1 MTVDSLTIT
10 GADVTTQM
18 AVPLQAYS
26 PLDKFVD
33 PFATFVT
40 DVLTLN
46 PVLLQL
52 LVFGLL
58 IGGVYALTAL
68 GLTMIFGVM
77 DIINFAHGAFLV
89 MGMYTTFV
97 LTSTFGI
104 NAFLTLPAALVFL
117 FVAGW
122 IIERLVIEPI
132 IDAPEQNQLIVTIG
146 LWYILG
152 STIEIIFSPDPQR
165 IDLRLGSLA
174 LRDVFIPYG
183 QLLGLF
189 VAGIAMAVIWGFL
202 QYTDRGRSIRGT
214 ADNRTG
220 AQYVGIDI
228 TRMNALTFA
237 FGAALAG
244 IAGAAVAL
252 FRQFDPFTGTTFLVN
267 AFIIVVLGGL
277 GSFPGAFVAGLIIGL
292 AQVFGSYY
300 LPGTTYQIGI
310 FGIFIAIL
318 LVKPEGLF
326 GGKKT

>member
-1 MTVDSLTIT
+1 MTVDSLTVA
-10 GADVTTQM
+10 GADVTLPG
-18 AVPLQAYS
+18 VVLLQGDDL
-26 PLDKFVD
+26 LDKFID
-33 PFATFVT
+33 PFETFIG
-40 DVLTLN
+40 DVLALD

-89 MGMYTTFV
+89 MGMYTTFF

-104 NAFLTLPAALVFL
+104 NALLTLPAALVFM

-122 IIERLVIEPI
+122 IFERITIEPI

-152 STIEIIFSPDPQR
+152 SAIEIIFSPDPQR

-174 LRDVFIPYG
+174 LGDVFIPYG

-189 VAGIAMAVIWGFL
+189 IAGIAMAVIWAFL
-202 QYTDRGRSIRGT
+202 QYTDLGRSIRAT

-228 TRMNALTFA
+228 TRIDALTFA

-292 AQVFGSYY
+292 VEVFGSFY

-326 GGKKT
+326 GGERT